1 MSTEISP
8 QQFRAADGVEDWR
21 LLFDGANAFYRTR
34 SMVEGAA
41 LAGTIGALDGMAD
54 VEAAVDLRADGVT
67 VRLSWYSGLT
77 ERHVSLAQQVS
88 AAAREAGA
96 EADVSRVQVVQVAV
110 DALSKPEVVEFWR
123 VVLDYRQVGP
133 EDLVDPRGRGPML
146 WFQDMDAPRRQRNR
160 IHVDLSLPR
169 VEAEARLQAA
179 LSAGGT
185 LVSDAHAPE
194 WWTLADPE
202 GNEVDIA
209 AHTDLD

>member
-8 QQFRAADGVEDWR
+8 QQFRAADGVEAWR

-34 SMVEGAA
+34 SMAEGAA

-54 VEAAVDLRADGVT
+54 IEAAVDLRADGVT
-67 VRLSWYSGLT
+67 VRLGWYSGFT

-96 EADVSRVQVVQVAV
+96 EPDVSRVQVVQVAV

-123 VVLDYRQVGP
+123 VVLDYRQIGP
-133 EDLVDPRGRGPML
+133 DDLVDPRGRGPML
-146 WFQDMDAPRRQRNR
+146 WFQDMDSPRRQRNR
-160 IHVDLSLPR
+160 IHVDVSLPR
-169 VEAEARLQAA
+169 VQAEARLQAA
-179 LSAGGT
+179 LAAGGT
-185 LVSDAHAPE
+185 LVSDAHAPM

>member
-8 QQFRAADGVEDWR
+8 QQFRAADGVEAWR
-21 LLFDGANAFYRTR
+21 LLFDGAYAFYRTR
-34 SMVEGAA
+34 SMAEGAA

-54 VEAAVDLRADGVT
+54 MEAAVDLRTDGVT

-77 ERHVSLAQQVS
+77 KRHVSLAQQVS

-96 EADVSRVQVVQVAV
+96 EPDVSRVQVVQVAV

-123 VVLDYRQVGP
+123 VVLDYRQIGP
-133 EDLVDPRGRGPML
+133 DDLVDPRGRGPML
-146 WFQDMDAPRRQRNR
+146 WFQDMDSPRRQRNR
-160 IHVDLSLPR
+160 IHVDVSLPR
-169 VEAEARLQAA
+169 VQAEARLQAA
-179 LSAGGT
+179 LAAGGT
-185 LVSDAHAPE
+185 LVSDAHAPM

>member
-1 MSTEISP
+1 MSIEISP

-21 LLFDGANAFYRTR
+21 LLFDGAYAFYRTR
-34 SMVEGAA
+34 SMAEGAA

-54 VEAAVDLRADGVT
+54 IEAAVDLRAEGVT

-77 ERHVSLAQQVS
+77 KRHVSLAQQVS
-88 AAAREAGA
+88 AASREAGA
-96 EADVSRVQVVQVAV
+96 EPDVSRVQVVQVAV
-110 DALSKPEVVEFWR
+110 DALSKPEVVKFWR
-123 VVLDYRQVGP
+123 VVLDYRQLGS
-133 EDLVDPRGRGPML
+133 EDLIDPRGRGPML

-160 IHVDLSLPR
+160 IHIDVSLPR

-179 LSAGGT
+179 LAAGGT
-185 LVSDAHAPE
+185 LVSDAHAPK

>member
-8 QQFRAADGVEDWR
+8 QQFRAGDGVQDWR

-34 SMVEGAA
+34 SMAEGAA
-41 LAGTIGALDGMAD
+41 LAGTIGALDGMTD
-54 VEAAVDLRADGVT
+54 VGASVDLRVDGVT

-77 ERHVSLAQQVS
+77 ERHVSLARLIS

-96 EADVSRVQVVQVAV
+96 EPDVSRVQAVQVAV
-110 DALSKPEVVEFWR
+110 DALSKPDVVEFWR
-123 VVLDYRQVGP
+123 VVLDYRQIGP

-146 WFQDMDAPRRQRNR
+146 WFQDMDVPRPQRNR
-160 IHVDLSLPR
+160 IHVDISLPR
-169 VEAEARLQAA
+169 VQAEARVQAA
-179 LSAGGT
+179 LAAGGT
-185 LVSDAHAPE
+185 LVSDAHAPM

-209 AHTDLD
+209 AHTDLE

>member
-1 MSTEISP
+1 MSIEISP

-21 LLFDGANAFYRTR
+21 LLFDGAYAFYRTR
-34 SMVEGAA
+34 SMAEGAA

-54 VEAAVDLRADGVT
+54 IEAAVDLRAEGVT

-77 ERHVSLAQQVS
+77 KRHVSLAQQVS
-88 AAAREAGA
+88 AASREAGA
-96 EADVSRVQVVQVAV
+96 EPDVSRVQVVQVAV

-123 VVLDYRQVGP
+123 VVLDYRQLGS
-133 EDLVDPRGRGPML
+133 EDLIDPRGRGPML

-160 IHVDLSLPR
+160 IHIDVSLPR

-179 LSAGGT
+179 LAAGGT
-185 LVSDAHAPE
+185 LVSDAHAPK

>member
-21 LLFDGANAFYRTR
+21 LLFDGAYAFYRTR
-34 SMVEGAA
+34 TMAEGAA
-41 LAGTIGALDGMAD
+41 LTGTIGALDGMAD
-54 VEAAVDLRADGVT
+54 IEAAVDLRADGVT

-77 ERHVSLAQQVS
+77 KRHVSLAQQVS

-96 EADVSRVQVVQVAV
+96 EPDVSQVQVVQVAV
-110 DALSKPEVVEFWR
+110 DALSKAEVVEFWR
-123 VVLDYRQVGP
+123 VVLDYRQLGS
-133 EDLVDPRGRGPML
+133 EDLIDPRGRGPML

-160 IHVDLSLPR
+160 IHIDVSLPR
-169 VEAEARLQAA
+169 VQAEARLQAA
-179 LSAGGT
+179 LAAGGT
-185 LVSDAHAPE
+185 LVSDAHAPQ

-209 AHTDLD
+209 AHTDLG

>member
-8 QQFRAADGVEDWR
+8 QQFRAADGVEAWR
-21 LLFDGANAFYRTR
+21 LLFDGAYAFYRTR
-34 SMVEGAA
+34 SMAEGAA

-54 VEAAVDLRADGVT
+54 MEAAVDLRADGVT

-77 ERHVSLAQQVS
+77 ERHLSLAQQVS

-96 EADVSRVQVVQVAV
+96 
-110 DALSKPEVVEFWR
+110 
-123 VVLDYRQVGP
+123 
-133 EDLVDPRGRGPML
+133 M
-146 WFQDMDAPRRQRNR
+146 PRRQRNR
-160 IHVDLSLPR
+160 IHVDVSLPH
-169 VEAEARLQAA
+169 VQAEARLQAA
-179 LSAGGT
+179 LAAGGT
-185 LVSDAHAPE
+185 LVSDAHAPM